1 VGDARGAA
9 AGQRRVG
16 CTNNFAGSS
25 HVGDE
30 LVQWKGGVLR
40 NVAEADCAELFKQRR
55 LAAAS

>member
-16 CTNNFAGSS
+16 STNNFAGST

-40 NVAEADCAELFKQRR
+40 NIAEADCAEL
-55 LAAAS
+55 

>member
-9 AGQRRVG
+9 AGQQRVG
-16 CTNNFAGSS
+16 STNNFAGST

-40 NVAEADCAELFKQRR
+40 NIAEADCAELFKQRR